1 MRKAYEDAA
10 QEFSRF
16 VRIAPI
22 DLMMGL
28 AQMCQA
34 IADAELVVQ
43 GKQHEATH
51 QKEILMT
58 ATIYEREIAKLER
71 EIAAL
76 NAKILTDCLTESEQE
91 TRDARN
97 AWG

>member
-43 GKQHEATH
+43 GKQHAA
-51 QKEILMT
+51 L
-58 ATIYEREIAKLER
+58 YGYEIALLKV
-71 EIAAL
+71 EIISLKAEITAL
-76 NAKILTDCLTESEQE
+76 NEDIKFYTGGLQPDDREHV
-91 TRDARN
+91 
-97 AWG
+97 